1 MIVREKIYAQ
11 LQAKRDGFRNFNV
24 DAQEESQKY
33 TEALQKFAQ
42 LSSAEIFEKIEEI
55 ATPGAIPTNEFD
67 SAQGLSLRF
76 PPTFH
81 NHEEA
86 RYWAHGAVLNHT
98 IFAAD
103 GSQILPV
110 KDFSIPV
117 AAIQVAWFLNAHTSD
132 GNYEKSATFEVLAPE
147 ELKIEYNGDR
157 NISEQAVNLKRFEL
171 EIATLCGLME
181 RISNDRKQMKN
192 LPLALFDSSLVIS
205 FVDRLQGE
213 QRDNYVALV
222 LQLLRCSESTGVP
235 LIGYV
240 DTSYSK
246 DLTHLLENCF
256 ALPESSKI
264 HDAQLVNHLLQWGDR
279 TPLFVCARGSAD
291 KKQAG
296 VLELF
301 QEYERGIGF
310 TYLKTHSAAPP
321 ARLEIPLW
329 IQEQGLLDEV
339 IDLIRAEIIVGNGY
353 PYVLESADAAA
364 VITARDRD
372 AFYAIFQKFA
382 EEQALEL
389 KISQKAVSK
398 NRRR

>member
-11 LQAKRDGFRNFNV
+11 LQAKREIFRNFNLS
-24 DAQEESQKY
+24 AQNEFEVY
-33 TEALQKFAQ
+33 TKALQEFAQ
-42 LSSAEIFEKIEEI
+42 LTSAQILEKV
-55 ATPGAIPTNEFD
+55 ADNNTPGALPTSEFD
-67 SAQGLSLRF
+67 LAQGLSLRF
-76 PPTFH
+76 PPAFD
-81 NHEEA
+81 NHEHA
-86 RYWAHGAVLNHT
+86 RHWAHKALINHC

-110 KDFSIPV
+110 NDFSIPV
-117 AAIQVAWFLNAHTSD
+117 AAIQVAWFLNCHTSEGD
-132 GNYEKSATFEVLAPE
+132 YEKSATFEVLAPE

-171 EIATLCGLME
+171 EIATLCGLIE
-181 RISNDRKQMKN
+181 RIANNPKQMEK

-205 FVDRLQGE
+205 FADRLQGE
-213 QRDNYVALV
+213 QRDHYVALV
-222 LQLLRCSESTGVP
+222 LRLLRCSEAARVP

-256 ALPESSKI
+256 SLPESSKI

-291 KKQAG
+291 KKQEG
-296 VLELF
+296 VLESF
-301 QEYERGIGF
+301 EEYKRGLGF
-310 TYLKTHSAAPP
+310 TYLKTHSEASP
-321 ARLEIPLW
+321 ARLEVPLW

-339 IDLIRAEIIVGNGY
+339 INLIRAEVVVGNGY

-364 VITARDRD
+364 VITARDRS

-382 EEQALEL
+382 EDEAFEL

>member
-33 TEALQKFAQ
+33 TEALKEFAK
-42 LSSAEIFEKIEEI
+42 LSSPEILTKIEGIE
-55 ATPGAIPTNEFD
+55 TPGAIPTTEFD
-67 SAQGLSLRF
+67 AAQGLSLCF
-76 PPTFH
+76 PETFQ

-86 RYWAHGAVLNHT
+86 RQWAHIALLNHT

-117 AAIQVAWFLNAHTSD
+117 AAIQVAWFLNGHTPD
-132 GNYEKSATFEVLAPE
+132 GSYEKSATFEVLAPE

-181 RISNDRKQMKN
+181 RVSKQKPEK

-205 FVDRLQGE
+205 FADRLQGE
-213 QRDNYVALV
+213 QRDHYVALV
-222 LQLLRCSESTGVP
+222 LRLLRCSKETGVP
-235 LIGYV
+235 LVGYV

-256 ALPESSKI
+256 SLPESNKI
-264 HDAQLVNHLLQWGDR
+264 HDAQLVNHLLKWGDR

-310 TYLKTHSAAPP
+310 TYLKTHSTAAP

-329 IQEQGLLDEV
+329 IQEAGLLDEV
-339 IDLIRAEIIVGNGY
+339 IDLIRAEVVVGNGY
-353 PYVLESADAAA
+353 PYVVESADAAA

-382 EEQALEL
+382 EEQSLEL

>member
-11 LQAKRDGFRNFNV
+11 LQAKRDGFRNFNMS
-24 DAQEESQKY
+24 AQEEAEAY
-33 TEALQKFAQ
+33 TNALLDFAR
-42 LSSAEIFEKIEEI
+42 LSSTEILEKVAEI
-55 ATPGAIPTNEFD
+55 ATPGALPTNELD
-67 SAQGLSLRF
+67 SAHGLSLRF
-76 PPTFH
+76 PQTFN
-81 NHEEA
+81 NHEQA
-86 RYWAHGAVLNHT
+86 RQWAHEALLYHT
-98 IFAAD
+98 VFAAD

-117 AAIQVAWFLNAHTSD
+117 AAIQVAWFLNGHTSD
-132 GNYEKSATFEVLAPE
+132 GSYEKSATFEVLAPE

-157 NISEQAVNLKRFEL
+157 NISEQAVNLERFKL
-171 EIATLCGLME
+171 EIKTLCDLME
-181 RISNDRKQMKN
+181 RVSKQKPEK

-205 FVDRLQGE
+205 FADRLQGE
-213 QRDNYVALV
+213 QRDRYVALV
-222 LQLLRCSESTGVP
+222 LRLLRCSRETGVP

-256 ALPESSKI
+256 SLPESNKI
-264 HDAQLVNHLLQWGDR
+264 HDAQLVNHLLNWGDR

-291 KKQAG
+291 KKQEG
-296 VLELF
+296 VLESF
-301 QEYERGIGF
+301 EEYRRGIGF
-310 TYLKTHSAAPP
+310 IYLKTHSVASP

-339 IDLIRAEIIVGNGY
+339 IDLIRAEVIVGNGY

-364 VITARDRD
+364 VITSRDRD

-382 EEQALEL
+382 EEQSLQL

>member
-24 DAQEESQKY
+24 SAQEEAEAY
-33 TEALQKFAQ
+33 TNALLDFAK
-42 LSSAEIFEKIEEI
+42 LSSVEILEKIDGIE
-55 ATPGAIPTNEFD
+55 TPGALPTSELD
-67 SAQGLSLRF
+67 SSQNLSLRF
-76 PPTFH
+76 PQTFK

-86 RYWAHGAVLNHT
+86 RQWAHEALLHHT

-117 AAIQVAWFLNAHTSD
+117 AAIQVAWFLNGHTPD

-181 RISNDRKQMKN
+181 RLSKQKPEK

-205 FVDRLQGE
+205 FADRLQGE
-213 QRDNYVALV
+213 QRDHYVALV
-222 LQLLRCSESTGVP
+222 LRLLRCSKETGVP

-256 ALPESSKI
+256 SLPESNKI

-339 IDLIRAEIIVGNGY
+339 IDLIRAEVVVGNGY

-364 VITARDRD
+364 VITSRDRD

-382 EEQALEL
+382 EEQSLQL

>member
-1 MIVREKIYAQ
+1 MILREKIYAQ

-24 DAQEESQKY
+24 SAQEEAEAY
-33 TEALQKFAQ
+33 TKALLDFAR
-42 LSSAEIFEKIEEI
+42 LSSVEILEKIDGIE
-55 ATPGAIPTNEFD
+55 TPGALPTSELD
-67 SAQGLSLRF
+67 SSQNLSLRF
-76 PPTFH
+76 PQTFK

-86 RYWAHGAVLNHT
+86 RQWAHEALLHHT

-117 AAIQVAWFLNAHTSD
+117 AAIQVAWFLNGHTPD

-181 RISNDRKQMKN
+181 RLSKQKPEK

-205 FVDRLQGE
+205 FADRLQGE
-213 QRDNYVALV
+213 QRDHYVALV
-222 LQLLRCSESTGVP
+222 LRLLRCSKETGVP

-256 ALPESSKI
+256 SLPESNKI

-329 IQEQGLLDEV
+329 IQEQGLLNEV
-339 IDLIRAEIIVGNGY
+339 IDLIRAEVVVGNGY

-382 EEQALEL
+382 EEQSLEL

>member
-11 LQAKRDGFRNFNV
+11 LQAKRDGFRDFNV

-33 TEALQKFAQ
+33 TEALKEFAK
-42 LSSAEIFEKIEEI
+42 LSSAEILTKIEGIE
-55 ATPGAIPTNEFD
+55 TPGALPTNELD
-67 SAQGLSLRF
+67 AAQGMSWCF
-76 PPTFH
+76 PETFQ
-81 NHEEA
+81 NHEQA
-86 RYWAHGAVLNHT
+86 RHWAHGALLNHT

-117 AAIQVAWFLNAHTSD
+117 AAIQVAWFLNGHTPD

-171 EIATLCGLME
+171 EIKTLCDLME
-181 RISNDRKQMKN
+181 RVSKQKTEK

-205 FVDRLQGE
+205 FADRLQGE
-213 QRDNYVALV
+213 QRDQYVALV
-222 LQLLRCSESTGVP
+222 LRLLRCSKESGVP

-256 ALPESSKI
+256 SLPESNKI
-264 HDAQLVNHLLQWGDR
+264 HDAQLVNHLLTWGDR
-279 TPLFVCARGSAD
+279 TPLFVCARGSAN

-310 TYLKTHSAAPP
+310 TYLKTHSVAPP

-339 IDLIRAEIIVGNGY
+339 IDLIRAEVVVGNGY
-353 PYVLESADAAA
+353 PYVLESADATA
-364 VITARDRD
+364 VITSRDRD

-382 EEQALEL
+382 EEQSLQL

>member
-11 LQAKRDGFRNFNV
+11 LQAKREGFCNFNV

-33 TEALQKFAQ
+33 TEALKEFAK
-42 LSSAEIFEKIEEI
+42 LSSAEILTKIEGIE
-55 ATPGAIPTNEFD
+55 TPGALPTNELD
-67 SAQGLSLRF
+67 TSQNLSLCF
-76 PPTFH
+76 PLAFK

-86 RYWAHGAVLNHT
+86 RHWAHEALLHHT
-98 IFAAD
+98 VFAAD

-117 AAIQVAWFLNAHTSD
+117 AAIQVAWFLNGHTSD

-147 ELKIEYNGDR
+147 ELKVEYNGDR

-171 EIATLCGLME
+171 EIKTLCDLME
-181 RISNDRKQMKN
+181 RVSKQKPEK
-192 LPLALFDSSLVIS
+192 LSLALFDSSLVIS
-205 FVDRLQGE
+205 FADRLQGE
-213 QRDNYVALV
+213 QRDRYVALV
-222 LQLLRCSESTGVP
+222 LQLLRCSKETGVP

-256 ALPESSKI
+256 SLPESNKI
-264 HDAQLVNHLLQWGDR
+264 HDAQLVNHLLNWGDR

-310 TYLKTHSAAPP
+310 TYLKTHSVAPP

-329 IQEQGLLDEV
+329 IQEHGLLDEV
-339 IDLIRAEIIVGNGY
+339 VDLIRAEVVVGNGY

-364 VITARDRD
+364 VITSRDRD

-382 EEQALEL
+382 EEQSLQL

>member
-11 LQAKRDGFRNFNV
+11 LQAKREGFRNFNV
-24 DAQEESQKY
+24 SAQEEAEAY
-33 TEALQKFAQ
+33 TNALLDFAR
-42 LSSAEIFEKIEEI
+42 LSSTEILEKVAEI
-55 ATPGAIPTNEFD
+55 ATPGALPTNELD
-67 SAQGLSLRF
+67 SAHGLSLCF
-76 PPTFH
+76 PQTFN
-81 NHEEA
+81 NHEQA
-86 RYWAHGAVLNHT
+86 RQWAHEALLHHT
-98 IFAAD
+98 VFAAD

-117 AAIQVAWFLNAHTSD
+117 AAIQVAWFLNGHTPD
-132 GNYEKSATFEVLAPE
+132 GSYEKSATFEVLAPE

-157 NISEQAVNLKRFEL
+157 NISEQAVNLERFKL
-171 EIATLCGLME
+171 EIKTLCDLME
-181 RISNDRKQMKN
+181 RVSEQKPEK

-205 FVDRLQGE
+205 FADRLQGE
-213 QRDNYVALV
+213 QRDRYVALV
-222 LQLLRCSESTGVP
+222 LRLLRCSRETGVP

-256 ALPESSKI
+256 SLPESNKI
-264 HDAQLVNHLLQWGDR
+264 HDAQLVNHLLNWGDR

-291 KKQAG
+291 KKQEG
-296 VLELF
+296 ILESF
-301 QEYERGIGF
+301 EEYRRGIGF
-310 TYLKTHSAAPP
+310 TYLKTHSVASP

-339 IDLIRAEIIVGNGY
+339 IDLIRAEVIVGNGY

-364 VITARDRD
+364 VITSRDRD

-382 EEQALEL
+382 EEQSLQL

>member
-33 TEALQKFAQ
+33 TKALQEFTK
-42 LSSAEIFEKIEEI
+42 LSSAEILEKIAGIE
-55 ATPGAIPTNEFD
+55 TPGAIPTKEFD
-67 SAQGLSLRF
+67 AAQELSLGF
-76 PPTFH
+76 PETFQ
-81 NHEEA
+81 NHEQA
-86 RYWAHGAVLNHT
+86 RQWAHRAVLNHT

-117 AAIQVAWFLNAHTSD
+117 AAIQVAWFLNAHTTD
-132 GNYEKSATFEVLAPE
+132 GSYEKSATFEVLAPE

-181 RISNDRKQMKN
+181 RVAKQKPEK
-192 LPLALFDSSLVIS
+192 LSLALFDSSLVIS
-205 FVDRLQGE
+205 FADRLQGE

-222 LQLLRCSESTGVP
+222 LRLLRCSKDTGVP

-246 DLTHLLENCF
+246 DLTHLLKNCF
-256 ALPESSKI
+256 SLPEPDKI
-264 HDAQLVNHLLQWGDR
+264 HDAQLVNHLLKWGDR

-310 TYLKTHSAAPP
+310 VYLKTHSTAAP
-321 ARLEIPLW
+321 ARLEIPIW
-329 IQEQGLLDEV
+329 IQEAGLLDEV
-339 IDLIRAEIIVGNGY
+339 IDLIRAEVVVGNGY
-353 PYVLESADAAA
+353 PYVVESADAAA

-382 EEQALEL
+382 EEHSLQL

>member
-11 LQAKRDGFRNFNV
+11 LQAKREGFCNFNV

-33 TEALQKFAQ
+33 TEALKEFAK
-42 LSSAEIFEKIEEI
+42 LSSTEILTKIEGIE
-55 ATPGAIPTNEFD
+55 TPGAIPTNEFD
-67 SAQGLSLRF
+67 AAQNLSLCF
-76 PPTFH
+76 PQTFK

-86 RYWAHGAVLNHT
+86 RHWAHEALLHHT
-98 IFAAD
+98 VFAAD

-117 AAIQVAWFLNAHTSD
+117 AAIQVAWFLNGHTPD

-181 RISNDRKQMKN
+181 RVSKQKPEK
-192 LPLALFDSSLVIS
+192 LSLALFDSSLVIS
-205 FVDRLQGE
+205 FADRLQGE
-213 QRDNYVALV
+213 QRDHYVALV
-222 LQLLRCSESTGVP
+222 LLLLRCSKDTGVP

-246 DLTHLLENCF
+246 DLTHLLEHCF
-256 ALPESSKI
+256 SLPESNKI
-264 HDAQLVNHLLQWGDR
+264 HDAQLVNHLLNWGDR

-310 TYLKTHSAAPP
+310 TYLKTHSVASP

-339 IDLIRAEIIVGNGY
+339 IDLIRAEVVVGNGY

-364 VITARDRD
+364 VITSRDRD

-382 EEQALEL
+382 EEQSLQL